1 MRDLSKTHPV
11 WLCDIWGVVHN
22 GVSAFAGACDTL
34 SRHRANGGCVILVT
48 NAPRLHDS
56 VAQQLRRLHVPD
68 SAYDRI
74 VTSGDVTRH
83 LVATHGAA
91 GVYHLGPARD
101 EGLFAGL
108 SVSRVPLDSAVA
120 VVCTGLFD
128 DETETAADYED
139 SLQVMR
145 RRGLEMI
152 CANPDKVVRRGS
164 RLIPCAGAIAERF
177 EQLGGKV
184 LMAGKPFAPIYELAI
199 DMAQELQGKRPDVS
213 EILAIGDGPETD
225 IAGAARLGVDVVLIT
240 GGISDEEL
248 DAETVERHVR
258 ARVPA
263 AHIIRTLRD
272 LQW

>member
-1 MRDLSKTHPV
+1 MRDLSKTYPV

-22 GVSAFAGACDTL
+22 GVNGFAAACDAL
-34 SRHRANGGCVILVT
+34 SRHRGNGGSVILVT
-48 NAPRLHDS
+48 NAPRLHDN
-56 VAQQLRRLHVPD
+56 VARQLQRLQVPD

-83 LVATHGAA
+83 LIATHGAA

-108 SVSRVPLDSAVA
+108 SVARVPLDAAVA

-128 DETETAADYED
+128 DTTETAENYED
-139 SLQVMR
+139 SLQAMR
-145 RRGLEMI
+145 RRNIEMI

-177 EQLGGKV
+177 EQIGGKV
-184 LMAGKPFAPIYELAI
+184 LMAGKPFAPIYELAL
-199 DMAQELQGKRPDVS
+199 DLAAELRGKRPKLS
-213 EILAIGDGPETD
+213 EVLAIGDGPETD
-225 IAGAARLGVDVVLIT
+225 IAGAAQLGVDVVLIT
-240 GGISDEEL
+240 GGISDAEL
-248 DAETVERHVR
+248 DDAAIERHVR

-263 AHIIRTLRD
+263 AHIVRTLPE
-272 LQW
+272 LAW